1 MNLDITY
8 RGPLE
13 NCNYDCGYCPFAKKV
28 DSSATRARDKASL
41 ERFYHWLNNRQGK
54 DRFRVLFTPWGEA
67 LTRSWYRE
75 TLHKLSFVEHV
86 EKVVIQTNLSTATE
100 WLKQVNK
107 EKLALW
113 VTFHPGEVTLERFI
127 NKTQQLDKLG
137 IRYSVGIV
145 GTKENMPYAK
155 QLREQLNSSTYLWV
169 NAYKDQPD
177 YYQPQDYHFF
187 KQIDPYFE
195 LNLTNYPSRN
205 HSCRAGVRAIS
216 MDGEGNIQPC
226 HFVKQPLG
234 NVYQQ
239 DLHQLLQSQY
249 FCPNS
254 HCDCYIGYI
263 HLERLNMERVYGS
276 EILERITNY
285 RKPLNLEALGLDSE
299 PKYPELP

>member
-1 MNLDITY
+1 MKLDITY

-13 NCNYDCGYCPFAKKV
+13 SCNYDCHYCPFAKKE
-28 DSSATRARDKASL
+28 DSPATRAKDKASL
-41 ERFYHWLNNRQGK
+41 ERFYNWLHSRQEK
-54 DRFRVLFTPWGEA
+54 DQFRVLFTPWGEA

-75 TLHKLSFVEHV
+75 TLQKLSFVEHI

-113 VTFHPGEVTLERFI
+113 VTFHPDEVTLERFI
-127 NKTQQLDKLG
+127 DKTQQLDEIG
-137 IRYSVGIV
+137 ICYSVGIV
-145 GTKENMPYAK
+145 GTKENVPFAK
-155 QLREQLNSSTYLWV
+155 RLREQLNPDTYLWV

-177 YYQPQDYHFF
+177 YYQQHDRNFF

-195 LNLTNYPSRN
+195 LNLTDYPSRGKA
-205 HSCRAGVRAIS
+205 CRAAVRAVS

-239 DLHQLLQSQY
+239 ELHQLLQSQY
-249 FCPNS
+249 LCPNH
-254 HCDCYIGYI
+254 HCGCYVGYI
-263 HLERLNMERVYGS
+263 HLEKLNMERVYGAGM
-276 EILERITNY
+276 LERIPDDYTSRQN
-285 RKPLNLEALGLDSE
+285 
-299 PKYPELP
+299 